1 MREYKIISSLSD
13 MSKVNEN
20 GNNFLRLINNT
31 THIPCLL
38 QMPDYKPLSIVN
50 NLGFISDDWV
60 VVNERKLNIKTS
72 EQMGHYHVNMAAL
85 LRLAEWFD
93 YMRMNGVY
101 DNSRIILVS
110 DHGYGLRHF
119 DDLVLDNSTGENIE
133 WYYPLLLVKDFGSN
147 KFVESEEFM
156 TNAEVVNIALEGIIN
171 EPVNPFTGKRIVSKK
186 DDIQY
191 VFGSREH
198 SLKKHGKNVYAP
210 GVWYAVHTNIW
221 NKNNWKV
228 AKKDAVLPY

>member
-1 MREYKIISSLSD
+1 
-13 MSKVNEN
+13 
-20 GNNFLRLINNT
+20 
-31 THIPCLL
+31 
-38 QMPDYKPLSIVN
+38 
-50 NLGFISDDWV
+50 
-60 VVNERKLNIKTS
+60 
-72 EQMGHYHVNMAAL
+72 MAAL

-198 SLKKHGKNVYAP
+198 SLKKHDKNVYAP